1 MATLRFL
8 KRVPLNEFEGNQSWG
23 YNPSF
28 HMALDKYYGTP
39 EAFKILIDACHAR
52 GIAVIIDVVYNHAF
66 SQSPIAQL
74 YWDAPN
80 FRPSEDS
87 PFLNVEATHPFN
99 VGYDFN
105 HESSATQTFVDRVTS
120 YWINEYH
127 VDGFRFDL
135 SKGFT
140 QKISTN
146 DGVFRAYDQ
155 DRIDVLKLYADRI
168 WQNNPEAY
176 IILEHFAANDEEEVL
191 SDYGMMLWSNH
202 NHNFNEAT
210 MGYNSGNKSNF
221 EWIDYK
227 KKGWSKP
234 WQQRFS
240 IRFPVQ
246 KCCGNLVKWDTTF
259 LSIDVKTEQSTTIV
273 DYLQNQYDGTTKRNF
288 DVVETSIDVDF
299 SHTGV
304 WYDYIEGNSI
314 DVQNTAQSITLAPG
328 EYHVYLDKEIDS
340 GIISG
345 IEDIENQIID
355 YKLFP
360 NPGHQN
366 LNINIELDNNSA
378 VNISVYDS
386 NARLVLEKQFDLV
399 QGNNRLNIDISD
411 LNTGIYH
418 IKIKGE
424 NFSIIDRAVI
434 KQ

>member
-1 MATLRFL
+1 MIKL
-8 KRVPLNEFEGNQSWG
+8 KLETDLMNSTQYTHDVTSEK
-23 YNPSF
+23 
-28 HMALDKYYGTP
+28 KYI
-39 EAFKILIDACHAR
+39 KLSSDDIDAM
-52 GIAVIIDVVYNHAF
+52 VI
-66 SQSPIAQL
+66 
-74 YWDAPN
+74 
-80 FRPSEDS
+80 
-87 PFLNVEATHPFN
+87 
-99 VGYDFN
+99 G
-105 HESSATQTFVDRVTS
+105 
-120 YWINEYH
+120 
-127 VDGFRFDL
+127 
-135 SKGFT
+135 
-140 QKISTN
+140 
-146 DGVFRAYDQ
+146 
-155 DRIDVLKLYADRI
+155 
-168 WQNNPEAY
+168 
-176 IILEHFAANDEEEVL
+176 
-191 SDYGMMLWSNH
+191 
-202 NHNFNEAT
+202 
-210 MGYNSGNKSNF
+210 
-221 EWIDYK
+221 
-227 KKGWSKP
+227 
-234 WQQRFS
+234 
-240 IRFPVQ
+240 
-246 KCCGNLVKWDTTF
+246 
-259 LSIDVKTEQSTTIV
+259 
-273 DYLQNQYDGTTKRNF
+273 NF
-288 DVVETSIDVDF
+288 DVVETTIDVDF